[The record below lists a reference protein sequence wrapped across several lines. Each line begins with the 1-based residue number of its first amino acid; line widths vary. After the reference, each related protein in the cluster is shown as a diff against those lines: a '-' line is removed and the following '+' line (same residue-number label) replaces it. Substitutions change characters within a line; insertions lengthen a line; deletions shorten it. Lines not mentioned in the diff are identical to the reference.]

1 MKLTR
6 PLVANL
12 RAPKGKEIM
21 VWDDDVPGFGVRVR
35 DTKKSASYLFQY
47 RIGAKQRRMNLGRC
61 SAIDPAVA
69 RKQAAELHA
78 KVRLGQDPAG
88 LKAESRSRASET
100 FGQCVETY
108 LQWQQPQVRDTT
120 FVDIKRHLRTNL
132 GPLHGLHI
140 ANVDRR
146 AIAAQL
152 SRLATTAPVQANR
165 TRASLSRFFNWAM
178 GEGLADSNPA
188 LLTNKIDESGARDR
202 ALTEKE
208 IKTLWTALPEGD
220 FGDILKL
227 LLLTGQ
233 REREIAELEWDE
245 IDFERGVIEL
255 PPERTKNHRRHLIP
269 MSDMVRDILQARS
282 RSKDRAL
289 VFGIGEGGF
298 SGWSKAKDR
307 LDEAV
312 KIPPWRIHD
321 LRRSCAT
328 HMGELGV
335 QPHIIEA
342 CLNHVSGHRSG
353 VAGIY
358 NRAAYEAEKARAL
371 TMWADHVG
379 DVVED
384 TKSKVV
390 ALRRP
395 RP

>member
-1 MKLTR
+1 
-6 PLVANL
+6 
-12 RAPKGKEIM
+12 
-21 VWDDDVPGFGVRVR
+21 
-35 DTKKSASYLFQY
+35 
-47 RIGAKQRRMNLGRC
+47 
-61 SAIDPAVA
+61 
-69 RKQAAELHA
+69 
-78 KVRLGQDPAG
+78 
-88 LKAESRSRASET
+88 
-100 FGQCVETY
+100 
-108 LQWQQPQVRDTT
+108 
-120 FVDIKRHLRTNL
+120 
-132 GPLHGLHI
+132 
-140 ANVDRR
+140 
-146 AIAAQL
+146 
-152 SRLATTAPVQANR
+152 
-165 TRASLSRFFNWAM
+165 
-178 GEGLADSNPA
+178 
-188 LLTNKIDESGARDR
+188 
-202 ALTEKE
+202 
-208 IKTLWTALPEGD
+208 
-220 FGDILKL
+220 
-227 LLLTGQ
+227 
-233 REREIAELEWDE
+233 
-245 IDFERGVIEL
+245 
-255 PPERTKNHRRHLIP
+255 
-269 MSDMVRDILQARS
+269 LQARS